1 MDVLFSSTNIVVRIM
16 DYDDIPLIC
25 KADKDESESNII
37 YLKNQLDNQKK
48 QECSALLAL
57 YNGEICHVL

>member
-1 MDVLFSSTNIVVRIM
+1 MDVLFSSSNIVVRIM

-37 YLKNQLDNQKK
+37 YLRNQLDNQKK
-48 QECSALLAL
+48 QE
-57 YNGEICHVL
+57 